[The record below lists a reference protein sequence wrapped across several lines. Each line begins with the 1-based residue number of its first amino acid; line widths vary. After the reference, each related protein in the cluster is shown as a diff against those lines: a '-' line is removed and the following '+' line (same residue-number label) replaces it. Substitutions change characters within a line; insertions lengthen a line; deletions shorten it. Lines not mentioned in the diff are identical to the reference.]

1 MDGLLRHMREVK
13 DKWLFRKGILT
24 KKVEFYDS
32 RVQVADK
39 NGGPVIVYDPTTGES
54 ILSTYPVQFVEDFLG
69 AAGGGPFNGSTI
81 WNVVDVG
88 NATEAIVA
96 DSSNGQFLL
105 HLAANDEAQ
114 DAVLYHGDN
123 KTFDVGNGLIFEARV
138 NMAVAPGTGVCAVF
152 GMAGDH
158 NLDKDAVTEA
168 AWFRFDASLA
178 CKVETD
184 DTTNNNDDVATGH
197 TAVAG
202 TYDVYRIDFTDLTD
216 VKFFINGTRV
226 AASTTFDM
234 SNLTAGEQQMQPY
247 FSLDKAS
254 GAGLG
259 DMNIDYVKIYSK
271 RS

>member
-1 MDGLLRHMREVK
+1 MGRIKCEYNWHNTGRQV
-13 DKWLFRKGILT
+13 
-24 KKVEFYDS
+24 FYDGVS
-32 RVQVADK
+32 FE
-39 NGGPVIVYDPTTGES
+39 T
-54 ILSTYPVQFVEDFLG
+54 LMSTYPLQYVEDFLG
-69 AAGGGPFNGSTI
+69 VAGGGPFDGTTG

-105 HLAANDEAQ
+105 HLAADNEAE

-138 NMAVAPGTGVCAVF
+138 NMAVAPGTGVKAVF

-158 NLDKDAVTEA
+158 NLDKDSVTEH
-168 AWFRFDASLA
+168 AWFSFAASMAAL
-178 CKVETD
+178 VETD
-184 DTTNNNDDVATGH
+184 DTTNDNDDIATGH

-202 TYDVYRIDFTDLTD
+202 TYDIYRIDFTDLTD
-216 VKFFINGTRV
+216 VKFFINGNRV
-226 AASTTFDM
+226 ATGTTFDM
-234 SNLTAGEQQMQPY
+234 SNLSASEQQMQPY

-254 GAGLG
+254 GTGLG
-259 DMNIDYVKIYSK
+259 DINIDYVKIFSN